1 MTHRLSVWGGLT
13 PASASAWVIFI
24 SAGLNALFFVY
35 RYTDPLIVHDGWY
48 TLEVFVRPAL
58 EGSLELGDFFVR
70 RAGIDH
76 QQPLHKLIFLMQLF
90 WFDLDYRPGA
100 IIGVLSAGGCSL
112 IIYRVLQ
119 WRDSGSLPASLWAL
133 CWATST
139 VILFSLNDSGSWRWP
154 LAALYYLP
162 NLLIFLFFALAWK
175 ALESG
180 KIFGLGLMSVCT
192 GVVADGSAAL
202 AAIALFLVMAVCWSH
217 GFRRDRIIGVGLSS
231 IGVVLLTLFIA
242 EWFGPVIGGLPSNL
256 HPWSSLMEVFFA
268 DGWWKW
274 WILPLANSVVST
286 MQFNAR
292 LGTDMLSF
300 QIALGVFLAIAHLG
314 FWRKFLRS
322 EMNGGTFFGACVMLL
337 FYGYV
342 AGIILGRVSFE
353 GSGYLNQPRYVLMYQ
368 FNLIALVIMYAAT
381 YKKPKRLLQ
390 RISHVSIAALFFI
403 VILLQVPFSIQVWRT
418 APQLSAYYHR
428 VAQQILAMDEK
439 PEITPTDCSPIL
451 PPCEYTP
458 DRRRQSIGLLKQHKL
473 NVFSRK
479 FRAAH
484 GLNP

>member
-1 MTHRLSVWGGLT
+1 
-13 PASASAWVIFI
+13 
-24 SAGLNALFFVY
+24 
-35 RYTDPLIVHDGWY
+35 
-48 TLEVFVRPAL
+48 
-58 EGSLELGDFFVR
+58 
-70 RAGIDH
+70 
-76 QQPLHKLIFLMQLF
+76 MQLF

-242 EWFGPVIGGLPSNL
+242 EWFGPVIGGFTLELTSMVQL
-256 HPWSSLMEVFFA
+256 DGSVFCRWLVEVVDPA
-268 DGWWKW
+268 
-274 WILPLANSVVST
+274 AC
-286 MQFNAR
+286 
-292 LGTDMLSF
+292 
-300 QIALGVFLAIAHLG
+300 
-314 FWRKFLRS
+314 KF
-322 EMNGGTFFGACVMLL
+322 
-337 FYGYV
+337 
-342 AGIILGRVSFE
+342 
-353 GSGYLNQPRYVLMYQ
+353 GS
-368 FNLIALVIMYAAT
+368 
-381 YKKPKRLLQ
+381 
-390 RISHVSIAALFFI
+390 
-403 VILLQVPFSIQVWRT
+403 
-418 APQLSAYYHR
+418 
-428 VAQQILAMDEK
+428 
-439 PEITPTDCSPIL
+439 
-451 PPCEYTP
+451 
-458 DRRRQSIGLLKQHKL
+458 
-473 NVFSRK
+473 
-479 FRAAH
+479 
-484 GLNP
+484 

>member
-1 MTHRLSVWGGLT
+1 MTHRLLVWGGLT
-13 PASASAWVIFI
+13 PASASAWIVSIL
-24 SAGLNALFFVY
+24 AGLNTLFFVY

-58 EGSLELGDFFVR
+58 EGTLELGDFFVR
-70 RAGIDH
+70 RAGIDYR
-76 QQPLHKLIFLMQLF
+76 QPLHKLILLMQLF

-100 IIGVLSAGGCSL
+100 IIGVFSAGGCSL
-112 IIYRVLQ
+112 IIYKVLK
-119 WRDSGSLPASLWAL
+119 WRDSRSLPASLWAL
-133 CWATST
+133 CWATAT

-154 LAALYYLP
+154 LAALGYLS
-162 NLLIFLFFALAWK
+162 NLIIFLFFALAWK
-175 ALESG
+175 GLESG
-180 KIFGLGLMSVCT
+180 SILWLGFMSVCT
-192 GVVADGSAAL
+192 AVVADSAAAI

-217 GFRRDRIIGVGLSS
+217 GFRRDRIIRVGLSS
-231 IGVVLLTLFIA
+231 IGVVLLTWLIA
-242 EWFGPVIGGLPSNL
+242 EWLGPVRGGLPSNL
-256 HPWSSLMEVFFA
+256 FPWSSLMEVFFA

-274 WILPLANSVVST
+274 WILPLANSAIST
-286 MQFNAR
+286 MQLNAR
-292 LGTDMLSF
+292 LGTDILFF

-322 EMNGGTFFGACVMLL
+322 EINGGSFFGACVMLL

-342 AGIILGRVSFE
+342 AGIILGRVPFD
-353 GSGYLNQPRYVLMYQ
+353 GSSYLNQPRYVLMYQ

-381 YKKPKRLLQ
+381 YENPNRLRQ
-390 RISHVSIAALFFI
+390 RISHVCIAALFVV

-428 VAQQILAMDEK
+428 VAQHILAMDEK
-439 PEITPTDCSPIL
+439 PEITPTGCAPIL

-458 DRRRQSIGLLKQHKL
+458 DRRRQSISLLKQNKL
-473 NVFSRK
+473 NIFSRQ

-484 GLNP
+484 GLEP